1 MPSRAR
7 VDAGI
12 AAGIVVP
19 LRSFALGKARLA
31 SALSAPDREMLAR
44 TMADRV
50 LNAAGGLPVAIV
62 SSAPEVVEWAQA
74 HGCDVVD
81 DPGSLD
87 TAAAAGRAW
96 AAGRGLVR
104 YAVVHADLPL
114 AESLDAVLTDGA
126 APVAVIVPDHR
137 DDGTPVLALPT
148 ASPFTFHYGPGSA
161 AQHAEEARR
170 RSLTVRIL
178 HDPALAFDVDIATDL
193 TALEALRGT
202 TAP

>member
-7 VDAGI
+7 KDAG
-12 AAGIVVP
+12 AGAGIVVP

-31 SALSAPDREMLAR
+31 SVLSAPERESLAR

-50 LNAAGGLPVAIV
+50 LNAVGARPVAIV
-62 SSAPEVVEWAQA
+62 SSAPEVVEWARA
-74 HGCDVVD
+74 RGCEVVD

-87 TAAAAGRAW
+87 AAAAAGREW

-148 ASPFTFHYGPGSA
+148 SSPFTFHYGPGSA
-161 AQHAEEARR
+161 GQHMEEARR
-170 RSLTVRIL
+170 RSLTVRIV

-193 TALEALRGT
+193 TALDALRRAT
-202 TAP
+202 TP